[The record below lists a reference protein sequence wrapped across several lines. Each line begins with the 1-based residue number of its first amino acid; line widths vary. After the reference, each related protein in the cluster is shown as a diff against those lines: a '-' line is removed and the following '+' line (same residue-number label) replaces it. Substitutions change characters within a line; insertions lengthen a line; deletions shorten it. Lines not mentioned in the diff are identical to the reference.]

1 VVTLTIRLLGKP
13 EVEAGGARLALNNQ
27 KALALLY
34 YLAATAQPHTRDH
47 LASLLWSE
55 SPAEQ
60 ARHALRSAL
69 YRLRQALRPIRAD
82 DCLVETANQLSLAFD
97 GRVECDVVQVRQ
109 LANDGGERSL
119 TELLAW
125 YRGRLLQDC
134 ILPGAAEFE
143 DWQQLEDTRLGQVYA
158 GALGRLAGWAEARA
172 DWPTAIEHLQ
182 ALARHDPLDEAT
194 QQHLIKLHLR
204 TGAHSQA
211 LRQYQRFERE
221 LKAELGLEPSA
232 ETRAL
237 YQEALR
243 QQRPAAPAEGPAPQ
257 VDGPAAWRARTAPR
271 LPFVG
276 REAPLGRLFTLAR
289 EAQTGHG
296 LSVLAQGEGGIGKS
310 RLLDELAASL
320 AGAAPPWLVLSG
332 ACSPFDDLLS
342 CGPFLEALAAQSDRD
357 LDALLRESGQG
368 APDARGRFFWRVLE
382 IVRDLSRSA
391 PVLLALEDL
400 QWANSS
406 TLNLFGFLA
415 MRLRSLPVLLIGTVQ
430 NADNIPALRRLLT
443 LGRRRG
449 DLHLLPLAPL
459 SLEAV
464 TRLVEGADTN
474 PAAVAA
480 LAEWLHDRSGGNP
493 FLLTEM
499 LAQMQAQAVLT
510 QSGGGRRLDTTRWL
524 RWRATFTLPE
534 TTHDLVAWRLS
545 DLAPQARQVLDA
557 LAVAGQALPVDMLSQ
572 LAGLPREQLTDTL
585 DLLLARGLVREPR
598 PDTLGLPHHLLRE
611 TLLRR
616 LSNLRRRAIHRQLAQ
631 LFESG
636 GVPARQ
642 IALHAVAGEDVGLAR
657 RYGLQVL
664 VDLPQNYTGAE
675 TVDFLHHLHDLLA
688 SSATPDELLRLAEAL
703 GRLHQALGQLDAAAS
718 WQARALQLA
727 QQLGD
732 APAEADARFEMAE
745 LALVSNDYQAAA
757 SAARAGLQLMQADE
771 RADAEPS
778 SIARGNRLLGAA
790 LAMEGSD
797 LAGAEQ
803 YLLAAVGAHRLAQR
817 PGDLCAALFELGNVA
832 AQRGQLAHALDL
844 YEESAQAAEAGRE
857 YYYLALARNN
867 FAYHSLLLGRPAA
880 ALEAAAQGLKL
891 AETYE
896 MLAVLSFLYSTQGE
910 INLYLAEWPAAT
922 EAFQRG
928 YALADDLG
936 NLERQA
942 GYRAGLAL
950 AARGQG
956 NFETA
961 VTYLDEA
968 LALISG
974 QGYWHLQ
981 TRLLLWHV
989 ETNLMRGHGAEG
1001 GVAATAGT
1009 PPATSGPLAIAAA
1022 AAAAT
1027 AATHGHVLLLIQAE
1041 RLQAQVLAQAGDWPA
1056 AESLFARAAER
1067 AAGLDLSFELART
1080 QAAWAATALHHAPT
1094 PDRARQAELLRQAQ
1108 TLLDHYDARGD
1119 LANLAL
1125 LHAPVVGV
1133 TLR

>member
-1 VVTLTIRLLGKP
+1 VVTLSVRLLGTP

-27 KALALLY
+27 KAHALLY

-47 LASLLWSE
+47 LAALLWSE
-55 SPAEQ
+55 SPTEQ

-69 YRLRQALRPIRAD
+69 YRLRQALRPSGAD
-82 DCLVETANQLSLAFD
+82 ACLVETANQLSLAFD
-97 GRVECDVVQVRQ
+97 GRVECDVVKLRQ
-109 LANDGGERSL
+109 LSSDGGERAL
-119 TELLAW
+119 AELVNS
-125 YRGRLLQDC
+125 YRGSLLQGFN
-134 ILPGAAEFE
+134 LPGAAEFE
-143 DWQQLEDTRLGQVYA
+143 DWRQLEDARLGQVYA
-158 GALGRLAGWAEARA
+158 GALGRLASWAEARD
-172 DWPTAIEHLQ
+172 DWPAAIGHLQ

-194 QQHLIKLHLR
+194 QQHLIKLHVR
-204 TGAHSQA
+204 TGATGPA
-211 LRQYQRFERE
+211 LRQYQRFARE
-221 LKAELGLEPSA
+221 LKAELGLEPVA

-237 YQEALR
+237 YQDALR
-243 QQRPAAPAEGPAPQ
+243 LQRPAAPAEG
-257 VDGPAAWRARTAPR
+257 DTGWSARTAHR

-276 REAPLGRLFTLAR
+276 REAPLGRLLVLAR
-289 EAQTGHG
+289 EAQAGHG

-320 AGAAPPWLVLSG
+320 AGAAPPWLVLAG

-342 CGPFLEALAAQSDRD
+342 YGPFLEALGRQSDRD

-382 IVRDLSRSA
+382 IVRDLSRTA

-415 MRLRSLPVLLIGTVQ
+415 MRLRALPVLMIGTVQ
-430 NADNIPALRRLLT
+430 NAESIPALRRLLT

-449 DLHLLPLAPL
+449 DLHLLPLPPL

-464 TRLVEGADTN
+464 AGLVQGADTN

-480 LAEWLHDRSGGNP
+480 LGEWLHDRSGGNP

-499 LAQMQAQAVLT
+499 LAQMQAQAVLG
-510 QSGGGRRLDTTRWL
+510 QDGARWRLDTTRWL

-545 DLAPQARQVLDA
+545 DLAAPARQVLDA
-557 LAVAGQALPVDMLSQ
+557 LAVAGQPLPIDLLSQ
-572 LAGLPREQLTDTL
+572 LSGLSREQLTDTL
-585 DLLLARGLVREPR
+585 DHLLARGLVREPR
-598 PDTLGLPHHLLRE
+598 PDAIGLPHHLLRE

-616 LSNLRRRAIHRQLAQ
+616 LSSLRRRAIHRQLAQ
-631 LFESG
+631 LFDAAG
-636 GVPARQ
+636 LPARQ
-642 IALHAVAGEDVGLAR
+642 IALHAVAGEDVELAR

-664 VDLPQNYTGAE
+664 ADLPQNYTGAE

-688 SSATPDELLRLAEAL
+688 PSAAPDELLRLAQAL
-703 GRLHQALGQLDAAAS
+703 GRLHQALGQLEAAAT

-745 LALVSNDYQAAA
+745 LALVSNAYQAAA
-757 SAARAGLQLMQADE
+757 SAAEAGLQLMQTDQL
-771 RADAEPS
+771 ADAEPS
-778 SIARGNRLLGAA
+778 LMGRGNRLLGAA

-797 LAGAEQ
+797 LAGAERH
-803 YLLAAVGAHRLAQR
+803 LLAAVAAHRLAQR

-832 AQRGQLAHALDL
+832 AQRGQLARALDL
-844 YEESAQAAEAGRE
+844 YEESAQAAEAGRV
-857 YYYLALARNN
+857 YYYLALAHNN
-867 FAYHSLLLGRPAA
+867 FAYHSLLLGRPGP

-910 INLYLAEWPAAT
+910 IHLYLAEWPAAA

-928 YALADDLG
+928 YALAEELG

-961 VTYLDEA
+961 LAYLDEA
-968 LALISG
+968 LALIGG

-981 TRLLLWHV
+981 TRLLLWQV
-989 ETNLMRGHGAEG
+989 ETSLMRGYDAVAGD
-1001 GVAATAGT
+1001 VAAA
-1009 PPATSGPLAIAAA
+1009 SGPLD

-1027 AATHGHVLLLIQAE
+1027 AAATAASHGHVLLLIQAE
-1041 RLQAQVLAQAGDWPA
+1041 RLQAQLLARAGDWPGA
-1056 AESLFARAAER
+1056 DALFARAAER
-1067 AAGLDLSFELART
+1067 AGGLDLSFEAART
-1080 QAAWAATALHHAPT
+1080 RAAWAAAAMHHAPE
-1094 PDRARQAELLRQAQ
+1094 PGRARHAELLRQAQ
-1108 TLLDHYDARGD
+1108 ALLDQYNARGD
-1119 LANLAL
+1119 LANQAL
-1125 LHAPVVGV
+1125 LYAPVAGV